1 MGDALTYVSVGL
13 KVVTTRVGRL
23 RKEDIGYWVERESRI
38 KESLPLKRESF
49 FFFLIILLM
58 WKIVGVAKLM
68 WHTLRRS
75 IKSQRLWFYSIYR

>member
-49 FFFLIILLM
+49 FFFFNNIIDVENCRSSKAYVAHSLKINKKLKALIL
-58 WKIVGVAKLM
+58 
-68 WHTLRRS
+68 
-75 IKSQRLWFYSIYR
+75 